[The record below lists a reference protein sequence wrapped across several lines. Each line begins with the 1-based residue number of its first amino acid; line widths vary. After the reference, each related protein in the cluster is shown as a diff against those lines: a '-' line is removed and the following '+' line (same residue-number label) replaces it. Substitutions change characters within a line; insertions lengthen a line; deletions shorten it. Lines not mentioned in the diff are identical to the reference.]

1 MIDYDLEKVLE
12 IIRNCDESQ
21 ISETRHF
28 NIRNTQR
35 NNDVGIVHNVFL
47 NSTPV
52 GIIKQ
57 DLNKFKVYFEHPT
70 KHSKDIVI
78 IFEIDNNKCIK
89 FITTF
94 LTEKDKREK

>member
-1 MIDYDLEKVLE
+1 MIDYTIEKALE
-12 IIRNCDESQ
+12 IIKNCNKSQ

-35 NNDVGIVHNVFL
+35 NNDIGIVHNVFL
-47 NSTPV
+47 NSTSV

-70 KHSKDIVI
+70 KSSKDIVI
-78 IFEIDNNKCIK
+78 IFEIDDNQYIK

-94 LTEKDKREK
+94 LTEKEKREK

>member
-1 MIDYDLEKVLE
+1 MIDYNLEKALE
-12 IIRNCDESQ
+12 IIRNCNESQ
-21 ISETRHF
+21 ISETIHF
-28 NIRNTQR
+28 NIRNTHR

-47 NSTPV
+47 NSPTV

-70 KHSKDIVI
+70 KTSKDIVI
-78 IFEIDNNKCIK
+78 IFEIDDNECIK

-94 LTEKDKREK
+94 LTKKDQREK